1 MKLKSNSFFTSLLIL
16 LFACFSTIVHS
27 QETFLKIYPSPFGK
41 EIYSI
46 VETDDNQLI
55 FCGRIYMNPGT
66 SDRIGTM
73 SKITSTGELINTR
86 NYDHLSGNSLFAEII
101 NTPINGNYYLLGSQ
115 DSVSNNQT
123 ISKVFV
129 HTIDDE
135 LNIITRREF
144 GSWVDYDNKAWDF
157 EVLGDSIA
165 YILSILKHQNTGR
178 YNYLLIRADLT
189 NNNFDYY
196 LPDDGIIKAATGLI
210 IDEVNELIKVN
221 YRIFNVNMYP
231 WNPVANISYD
241 LVNIEVV
248 MPENEFFSQTKIS
261 NKNDSTYLLSGSFYD
276 LNSSQRDLGVAE
288 YNIKDSLIKEIRLPG
303 GLDSIT
309 YPGAGKKNM
318 LITSDYIWVMG
329 WYNCLVTASPCQ
341 PEATYTV
348 LNKLTYDLELIEQ
361 FFYGGDGVYIPTDI
375 IETSDHHIEVTG
387 DYFDNLAVPFNCHFD
402 PFVLKVNSEGL
413 IVNTTTHDLPIAQ
426 EALVFPNPGSGYLQV
441 KLAIQHRHAKLEL
454 MDINGRLVLAEEIVA
469 DMQQVNTA
477 LLPVGIYPYRITS
490 NGKVIG
496 NGKWVKE

>member
-1 MKLKSNSFFTSLLIL
+1 MKKTSLLIL
-16 LFACFSTIVHS
+16 LFACFSTIVNS
-27 QETFLKIYPSPFGK
+27 QETFLKIYPSPYGK
-41 EIYSI
+41 EIHSI
-46 VETDDNQLI
+46 VETDDNHLI

-73 SKITSTGELINTR
+73 SKITSTGGLVNTR
-86 NYDHLSGNSLFAEII
+86 NYDYLSGNSLFAEII

-144 GSWVDYDNKAWDF
+144 GSWVNYDNIAWDF

-178 YNYLLIRADLT
+178 RNYLLIRAGLK

-196 LPDDGIIKAATGLI
+196 LPNDSTFKAATGLI

-221 YRIFNVNMYP
+221 YREFNYTMYP

-241 LVNIEVV
+241 LSTIEVE
-248 MPENEFFSQTKIS
+248 MPENEFHSQTKIS
-261 NKNDSTYLLSGSFYD
+261 NKNDSTYLLSGAFYD
-276 LNSSQRDLGVAE
+276 SKGAQRDLGVAE
-288 YNIKDSLIKEIRLPG
+288 YSINDSLIKQIRLPG

-329 WYNCLVTASPCQ
+329 WYNCLVGSSICQ

-361 FFYGGDGVYIPTDI
+361 FFYGGNGVYVPTDI
-375 IETSDHHIEVTG
+375 IETNDHHIVVTG
-387 DYFDNLAVPFNCHFD
+387 YYFDNEAVPFNCHFD

-426 EALVFPNPGSGYLQV
+426 EAVVFPNPGSGYLQV
-441 KLAIQHRHAKLEL
+441 KLAIQHRQATLEL
-454 MDINGRLVLAEEIVA
+454 FDMNGRLILTEEINT
-469 DMQQVNTA
+469 DMQQVNTSS
-477 LLPVGIYPYRITS
+477 LSTGIYPYRITA

-496 NGKWVKE
+496 NGKWVKK